1 MNKRSIPMKQ
11 DPSTRISN
19 FEEVNQGFT
28 KKQALS
34 EAARCLQCKKPA
46 CMRGCPVEVPIPKF
60 ISLLRQNEVDTA
72 LATIKE
78 KNSLPAVCGRVC
90 PQEQQCEKEC
100 VLGRKGEPIAIG
112 LLERYVAD
120 HATTSTPTNSAT
132 PSTASHKVAVIGS
145 GPASLTAAADL
156 ALLDYQVTVFETLHQ
171 AGGVLCYGIPEFR
184 LPKSIVNHEIDYIKS
199 LGVNIELNVCVGQT
213 LTLEDLWQDGYQAVF
228 IGTGAG
234 LPHFLGIPGEALGG
248 IYSANEF
255 LTRVNLMKAYKFP
268 EYDTPIRIGERVSIF
283 GAGNVAMDAART
295 ALRLGAKEVTIVYR
309 RSMAE
314 IPARAEEVEN
324 AQEEGVAFSCLTSP
338 LRFIG
343 DDNGYVK
350 AVECQRMQLGEPD
363 SSGRRRPIPIP
374 NTEFTLPTD
383 TVVIAVGQGPNPIL
397 TKSSKEL
404 SLNKAGYIVVDGES
418 GATNIPGVYAGGDIV
433 TGAATVISAMGSGKR
448 AARSIDA
455 YLKSLA

>member
-1 MNKRSIPMKQ
+1 MSKRSIPMKQ

-28 KKQALS
+28 KEQALS

-120 HATTSTPTNSAT
+120 HATTSTPTSSAT

-156 ALLDYQVTVFETLHQ
+156 ALLGYQVTVFETLHQ

-184 LPKSIVNHEIDYIKS
+184 LPKSIVNREIDYIKS

>member
-1 MNKRSIPMKQ
+1 MNKRSIAIKQ

-28 KKQALS
+28 KDQALA

-60 ISLLRQNEVDTA
+60 ISLLRQNKVNAA

-120 HATTSTPTNSAT
+120 HATTSTSASSTT
-132 PSTASHKVAVIGS
+132 PSTDSPKVAVIGS

-156 ALLDYQVTVFETLHQ
+156 ALLGYQVTVFETLHQ

-184 LPKSIVNHEIDYIKS
+184 LPKNIVNREIDYIKS

-213 LTLEDLWQDGYQAVF
+213 VTLEDLWQEDYNAVF

>member
-184 LPKSIVNHEIDYIKS
+184 LPKSIVNREIDYIKS

>member
-28 KKQALS
+28 KEQALS

-120 HATTSTPTNSAT
+120 HATTSTPTSSAT

-156 ALLDYQVTVFETLHQ
+156 ALLGYQVTVFETLHQ

-184 LPKSIVNHEIDYIKS
+184 LPKSIVNREIDYIKS

>member
-28 KKQALS
+28 KEQALS

-132 PSTASHKVAVIGS
+132 PSTTSHKVAVIGS

-184 LPKSIVNHEIDYIKS
+184 LPKSIVNREIDYIKS

-213 LTLEDLWQDGYQAVF
+213 LTLEDLWQDGYKAVF

-404 SLNKAGYIVVDGES
+404 RLNKAGYIVVDGES

>member
-28 KKQALS
+28 KEQALS

-184 LPKSIVNHEIDYIKS
+184 LPKSIVNREIDYIKS